1 MLTQFKPVL
10 LIAGLLWAGPADPTA
25 GQETVSQLNDSL
37 RQPGDDIARPAEPDR
52 PIDPNRAEALAWYM
66 KGIEAQKNNDL
77 DAALKAFEKASAA
90 DETAPDPI
98 RARAVLLLQLG
109 DIQKGLS
116 LARKAIS
123 LDETDFRTRFQLA
136 TSLLR
141 LRSNVRT
148 IREAIELLDE
158 AAASERL
165 TPVDPEF
172 ILIHSV
178 RGRILLQLKQNAKA
192 AESYQVLLQ
201 ALERPEDFGLDFRR
215 HKALMDDRMTGYET
229 VGEALLSVGR
239 TDEALRAFEA
249 LVRIRQDSPG
259 RHHLLLA
266 QARFRADDIEEAEA
280 SLENYFS
287 THRREKNSLELLTQL
302 YSATAR
308 SSQLIAKLTELQS
321 DTPDETVV
329 KLYLA
334 ETQLR
339 QGHFDDA
346 TKTFESV
353 ILESGDP
360 AGYPGLIRIDIVR
373 ADANSLIKTLQ
384 KALRA
389 RVQLAEIVPFLP
401 EILTD
406 HEFAKSVVGSCL
418 DSVESNENLFPEVCW
433 VCAQIAQEIEASE
446 EQRKLLQATL
456 DRNPSQDIGQ
466 RTLQQLGMHHLLN
479 DRFADSVT
487 VFRRLLAIR
496 TLPVETRV
504 LTLRNLAIAEVY
516 NERIGQA
523 LEAIQS
529 ALAIYPQNPELL
541 YRLGWIYFQDSKS
554 GDAQESLEAAIEK
567 GKDAPD
573 VQNSAR
579 MLLATIHSQA
589 GRWDECINVYQNVI
603 DSPAQDEVTRRRAR
617 LSLSAVYV
625 ERGDNSSA
633 EMILEELFEEQPD
646 DPGVNNDLGYLY
658 ADQNKNLEQA
668 FKMIELAVEAEPDN
682 RAYLDSL
689 GWVLY
694 RLERYEEALEALL
707 TANSDPEFQDAT
719 LQEHLGDV
727 YKALGRDD
735 EAVELW
741 KKALSTEQ
749 SSDVPDDAVIKRLN
763 SRLPG
768 TDVASKSKPPEGEP
782 VTSE

>member
-1 MLTQFKPVL
+1 MLNQLKRVL
-10 LIAGLLWAGPADPTA
+10 LVAGLLWGGTSVQAA
-25 GQETVSQLNDSL
+25 GQETDLQSEGSP
-37 RQPGDDIARPAEPDR
+37 RQPGDDVTSPAEPV
-52 PIDPNRAEALAWYM
+52 RAVDSSRTEALAWYM
-66 KGIEAQKNNDL
+66 KGVEAQKNNQL
-77 DAALKAFEKASAA
+77 DVALKAFEKASEA
-90 DETAPDPI
+90 DDTAPEPI
-98 RARAVLLLQLG
+98 RARAILLLQMG
-109 DIQKGLS
+109 DVQKGLS
-116 LARKAIS
+116 LARKAIN
-123 LDETDFRTRFQLA
+123 LDKTDFRTRFQLA

-141 LRSNVRT
+141 QPGSVQT
-148 IREAIELLDE
+148 IREAIQLLDE

-165 TPVDPEF
+165 TPTDPEF

-239 TDEALRAFEA
+239 TDDALRAFEA

-266 QARFRADDIEEAEA
+266 QARFRADDLKKAEA
-280 SLENYFS
+280 SLESYFA
-287 THRREKNSLELLTQL
+287 TGRREKSSLELLTQI
-302 YSATAR
+302 YSATTRR
-308 SSQLIAKLTELQS
+308 SKIIAKLTELQ
-321 DTPDETVV
+321 TETLDETVV
-329 KLYLA
+329 RLYLA

-346 TKTFESV
+346 TKTFESIIV
-353 ILESGDP
+353 ESGDP

-373 ADANSLIKTLQ
+373 ADADSLIRTLQ

-406 HEFAKSVVGSCL
+406 DEFAKSVVDSCL
-418 DSVESNENLFPEVCW
+418 DSMENNDNLFPEVTW
-433 VCAQIAQEIEASE
+433 ICAQIAQEIGRSE
-446 EQRKLLQATL
+446 ELGKLLQATL

-466 RTLQQLGMHHLLN
+466 RALQQLGMHHLLN
-479 DRFADSVT
+479 DRFAESAV

-496 TLPVETRV
+496 TLPMEARV
-504 LTLRNLAIAEVY
+504 LTLRNLAIAEVF
-516 NERIGQA
+516 NERIQQA

-541 YRLGWIYFQDSKS
+541 YRLGWIYFQDRNA

-567 GKDAPD
+567 GGNAPD
-573 VQNSAR
+573 IQNTAR

-589 GRWDECINVYQNVI
+589 GRWDECISVYQNI
-603 DSPAQDEVTRRRAR
+603 INSDTQDDDIRRRAR

-633 EMILEELFEEQPD
+633 EMILEELLKERPD

-658 ADQNKNLEQA
+658 ADQNKKLEQA
-668 FKMIELAVEAEPDN
+668 LNMIELAVEAEPDN

-694 RLERYEEALEALL
+694 RLERHEEALEALL
-707 TANSDPEFQDAT
+707 KANNDPDFQDAT

-727 YKALGRDD
+727 YKALERTED
-735 EAVELW
+735 AVELW

-749 SSDVPDDAVIKRLN
+749 SSDAPDDKVIQRLN
-763 SRLPG
+763 SRL
-768 TDVASKSKPPEGEP
+768 TAADVASESVEVEP